1 MKIFVLIFSL
11 FTFFSINIKAQ
22 VEAHFYSHTQFGKV
36 EKKLVNKKINTTFK
50 PLIFNDIDS
59 LNFLY
64 NENNNEL
71 IDNKFLNF
79 FYAKENFGFVVS
91 PLLNLSYSIDKED
104 SYSNNSRGLLLK
116 GFVGNK
122 IKFQSFFLENQSFFP
137 NYLDSIVR
145 FTRLPGVEIVPGQG
159 EARPF
164 KNRGFDYS
172 RSEGYINYKINNN
185 LTIQFG
191 HGKHFIGNGYR
202 SLILSDNTFSYPFLR
217 LQTNLGIF
225 RYTNLYTEFM
235 DIRNNQLSIIDG
247 YQGWSRKYMSLHFL
261 ECEINDRIKIG
272 VFESIIYAEN
282 HAPGVS
288 SLDINYLNPIIFYRP
303 VEYSLGSPDNA
314 LIGID
319 LKINT
324 SKKQFLYAQLILDE
338 FTLEEIKSNNGY
350 WANKYGYQIGYK
362 FLDFLD
368 VIGLNTKLEYNLVR
382 PYTYSHWN
390 SSSYGHYAQPLAHP
404 LGANFDEFIVKLDYY
419 YQRFSVNFKYNF
431 ARVGLDDSENLNIS
445 YGNDIFLD
453 YNLRSSDYEIDMFN
467 GIKTDITNLA
477 LDFAYLVDETN
488 SLKVGVF
495 VRSRTLVNE
504 NSDSN
509 ESYFGIYLKTDLFN
523 YYYDR

>member
-1 MKIFVLIFSL
+1 
-11 FTFFSINIKAQ
+11 
-22 VEAHFYSHTQFGKV
+22 
-36 EKKLVNKKINTTFK
+36 
-50 PLIFNDIDS
+50 
-59 LNFLY
+59 
-64 NENNNEL
+64 
-71 IDNKFLNF
+71 
-79 FYAKENFGFVVS
+79 
-91 PLLNLSYSIDKED
+91 
-104 SYSNNSRGLLLK
+104 
-116 GFVGNK
+116 
-122 IKFQSFFLENQSFFP
+122 
-137 NYLDSIVR
+137 
-145 FTRLPGVEIVPGQG
+145 
-159 EARPF
+159 
-164 KNRGFDYS
+164 
-172 RSEGYINYKINNN
+172 
-185 LTIQFG
+185 
-191 HGKHFIGNGYR
+191 
-202 SLILSDNTFSYPFLR
+202 
-217 LQTNLGIF
+217 
-225 RYTNLYTEFM
+225 
-235 DIRNNQLSIIDG
+235 
-247 YQGWSRKYMSLHFL
+247 MSLHFL
-261 ECEINDRIKIG
+261 ECVINDRIKIG

-303 VEYSLGSPDNA
+303 VEYSIGSPDNA
-314 LIGID
+314 LIGVD

-324 SKKQFLYAQLILDE
+324 SKNQFLYAQLILDE
-338 FTLEEIKSNNGY
+338 FTLEEMKSNNGY

-368 VIGLNTKLEYNLVR
+368 VIGLNTNLEYNLVR

-445 YGNDIFLD
+445 YGNDIFFD
-453 YNLRSSDYEIDMFN
+453 YNLRSSDYDIDMFN